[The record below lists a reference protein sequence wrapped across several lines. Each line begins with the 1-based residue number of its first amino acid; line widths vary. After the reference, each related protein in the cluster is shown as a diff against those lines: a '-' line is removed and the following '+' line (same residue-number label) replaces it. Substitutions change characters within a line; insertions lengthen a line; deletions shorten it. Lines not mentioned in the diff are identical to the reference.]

1 MGANVSR
8 NVLITSGSTRNPID
22 AMRHLAA
29 YSSGRTGAMIAR
41 YLVDELGCKV
51 HMLGSPEAC
60 LRVGEGVTTEEFGS
74 TRDLMTRMAEWI
86 GKNPSGVVIHAA
98 AVGDY
103 ETEPKQ
109 GKIPSGKGDLSITL
123 KRAPKIIDHIKR
135 WAPNTRLIGFKAAG
149 PNTSAEQLVG
159 IAKKLLERVDADYV
173 FGNVIGSL
181 ETTATIVD
189 KWGAET
195 FENRRE
201 ALRSLCVKVAK

>member
-1 MGANVSR
+1 
-8 NVLITSGSTRNPID
+8 
-22 AMRHLAA
+22 
-29 YSSGRTGAMIAR
+29 MIAN
-41 YLVDELGCKV
+41 YLVDEFGCKV
-51 HMLGSPEAC
+51 HVLGSPEAC
-60 LRVGEGVTTEEFGS
+60 LRLEDSVTKEEFGS
-74 TRDLMTRMAEWI
+74 TRDLMTRMAEWV
-86 GKNPSGVVIHAA
+86 GKNPSGIIIHAA

-109 GKIPSGKGDLSITL
+109 GKIPSGKGELTITL

-135 WAPNTRLIGFKAAG
+135 WAPDARLIGFKAAG

-181 ETTATIVD
+181 ETTSTIVD

-195 FENRRE
+195 FENRRD
-201 ALRSLCVKVAK
+201 ALRSLCAKVAN